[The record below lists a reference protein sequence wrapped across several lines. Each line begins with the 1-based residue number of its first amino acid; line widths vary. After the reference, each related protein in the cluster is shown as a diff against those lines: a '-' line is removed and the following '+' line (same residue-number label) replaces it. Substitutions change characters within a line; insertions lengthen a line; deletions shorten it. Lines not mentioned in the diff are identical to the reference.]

1 METDKSLLW
10 LFTIACIGISLVSKA
25 MTYVTYSIF
34 PNLRLFPGSNY
45 MCLVACLFMAQLL
58 ITVRP
63 VFNSTGLQIV
73 SASSHFSWLATFF
86 RFQVCSFHIYCVFSA
101 KSRSTYHGNK
111 RKKIMTQYA
120 LYIFGGAALI
130 VGINIISTLVVS
142 EFKLSWYYKKST
154 LLTYKFINIYVC
166 DKHSVLFSNCLQIC
180 FCTKRWKGSRK
191 Y

>member
-10 LFTIACIGISLVSKA
+10 LLTIACIGISLVSKA

-34 PNLRLFPGSNY
+34 PNLRLIPGSNY

-73 SASSHFSWLATFF
+73 SALSTVSA
-86 RFQVCSFHIYCVFSA
+86 VCSFHIYCVFSA

-111 RKKIMTQYA
+111 RKKLMTQYA

-130 VGINIISTLVVS
+130 VGINIISTLVVF
-142 EFKLSWYYKKST
+142 EFKLSGYYKKST

>member
-1 METDKSLLW
+1 
-10 LFTIACIGISLVSKA
+10 
-25 MTYVTYSIF
+25 
-34 PNLRLFPGSNY
+34 

-58 ITVRP
+58 MTVRP

-73 SASSHFSWLATFF
+73 SALSHFSWLATFF
-86 RFQVCSFHIYCVFSA
+86 RLQVCSFHIYCVFSA

-111 RKKIMTQYA
+111 SKKNNDTICSV
-120 LYIFGGAALI
+120 YIWWAALI

-142 EFKLSWYYKKST
+142 EFKLSGYYKKST

>member
-1 METDKSLLW
+1 
-10 LFTIACIGISLVSKA
+10 

-34 PNLRLFPGSNY
+34 PNLRLIPGSNY

-63 VFNSTGLQIV
+63 VFNSTMLQIV
-73 SASSHFSWLATFF
+73 SALSHFSWFATFF
-86 RFQVCSFHIYCVFSA
+86 RLQVCSFHIYCVFSA

-111 RKKIMTQYA
+111 SKKKIMTQYA

-142 EFKLSWYYKKST
+142 EFKLSGYYKKSA

-166 DKHSVLFSNCLQIC
+166 DKHSVLFSNCLQVC
-180 FCTKRWKGSRK
+180 FCTKR
-191 Y
+191 